1 MATINKTTRTQ
12 LLKKHR
18 ILQQAAKVLKKE
30 FIGLDNVIEEIIGSV
45 SPWYFFPQLQENPVV
60 VNLWGLTG
68 VGKTSLINRL
78 SELIHFEDKTYY
90 FNFGEKFNYNIHDQ
104 IEDINKS
111 VNASPVIMVFDEF
124 QNARSLSGDGTEK
137 EFPSGQMIWQLLDSG
152 KFPTLNL
159 TYYASMF
166 NQLLI
171 QLRFVVAQGVKAQNG
186 VVVSGRDI
194 YIKYF
199 SHNRFYERP
208 SDPKSWDQTQ
218 NIWFIPTEVH
228 HILLDEAPEFFF
240 PTYNVT
246 EKLNQL
252 NAKESIEFLECIHKH
267 IIRPKT
273 VDCSKAIIFNIGNL
287 DEVYE
292 MSSNFNPDISADEFH
307 EQSLMINVPQIKNEL
322 RKRFRNE
329 QIARLGNNHIIYPA
343 FSSSSFR
350 QIITMELNKIAA
362 QMFKTQNI
370 KLSFDKSIHELI
382 YNEGVYPTQGTR
394 PVFTTIHYTIKNNL
408 AKILTEIHLHN
419 IPASRVNFSFD
430 GSHVYLSF
438 FRNKK
443 LLHILYDNQEFNLT
457 KLRRN
462 KSDDMQAIIAVHEA
476 GHAVISAILLHTIP
490 EQVFSTTASQDQ
502 SGFLYT
508 KVKWDYISRKE
519 ILSRLAL
526 FLGGLIAEKLVFGE
540 ENITTGAD
548 DDIRRATFFVNAML
562 KEHGMGKRMIAIN
575 ANTVSTRHFLND
587 FDHQI
592 EQQAREWIDEA
603 TQLAEQTLKKQQT
616 LLLRIAGYLSN
627 HSSIKKEKLRDLIK
641 SHAVDFP
648 ISQIIEDGSNL
659 FYRRR
664 LMEQIRSDAKP
675 QSISNASCNLQLN
688 HNHNKSNP

>member
-1 MATINKTTRTQ
+1 MATQNKTTRTQ

-159 TYYASMF
+159 PYYASML

-171 QLRFVVAQGVKAQNG
+171 QLRFVVAQGVKVQNG

-218 NIWFIPTEVH
+218 KIWFIPTEVH

-307 EQSLMINVPQIKNEL
+307 EQSLRINVPQIKNEL

-526 FLGGLIAEKLVFGE
+526 FLGGLMAEKLVFGE

>member
-1 MATINKTTRTQ
+1 MATINKTTRAQ

-159 TYYASMF
+159 TYYASML

-186 VVVSGRDI
+186 VVVSGREI

-218 NIWFIPTEVH
+218 KIWFIPTEVH

-246 EKLNQL
+246 EKLIKL
-252 NAKESIEFLECIHKH
+252 NAKESIEFLERIHKH

-307 EQSLMINVPQIKNEL
+307 EQSLKINVPQIKNEL

-343 FSSSSFR
+343 FSTNSFK
-350 QIITMELNKIAA
+350 QIISTELQKIAT

-370 KLSFDKSIHELI
+370 KLSFDKSVHDLI

-394 PVFTTIHYTIKNNL
+394 PVFTTIHNIIKNKL
-408 AKILTEIHLHN
+408 ARILTEIHLHN
-419 IPASRVNFSFD
+419 IPASRVNFAYNGFQIC
-430 GSHVYLSF
+430 LSF
-438 FRNKK
+438 YRNRK
-443 LLHILYDNQEFNLT
+443 LLHLLRITQNFKLT
-457 KLRRN
+457 ELRRT
-462 KSDDMQAIIAVHEA
+462 KRDDMQAIIAVHEA
-476 GHAVISAILLHTIP
+476 GHAVLSIILMQTIP
-490 EQVFSTTASQDQ
+490 EMIWATTASQDQ
-502 SGFLYT
+502 SGFLHT

-526 FLGGLIAEKLVFGE
+526 FLGGLMAEKLVFGE

-575 ANTVSTRHFLND
+575 ANAVSTRHFLND

-616 LLLRIAGYLSN
+616 LLLRIAGFLSN
-627 HSSIKKEKLRDLIK
+627 HSSITKAKLRDLIK

-648 ISQIIEDGSNL
+648 TSQIIEDGSDL

-664 LMEQIRSDAKP
+664 LMEQIRSDAKS
-675 QSISNASCNLQLN
+675 QSISNVSYNLQLN